1 MAAPIALVMLAASC
15 RLCGE
20 QMPPRVGGTGRKPAL
35 CSDACKQANA
45 RNYQRKWRELH
56 LDAMRARARACA
68 KKRADKQRK
77 WLQSKLSVNPD
88 YQREIH
94 RRWKGRNTE
103 RERERQRRW
112 RLAHSEQEKARQRE
126 YQRKKRATNPVSVE
140 QKRASDKRYYERL
153 KANPARLELVKPKRR
168 AQSNSRRARKLQA
181 FVERVDPAEIYRRY
195 AGVCGICEKPVSASE
210 KWHVD
215 HVVPLARGGAH
226 SYDNCQLAHA
236 RCNQSKNATIPHG
249 QGKLFQRAG

>member
-1 MAAPIALVMLAASC
+1 
-15 RLCGE
+15 
-20 QMPPRVGGTGRKPAL
+20 MPPRSGATGRPSVL
-35 CSDACKQANA
+35 CSDACKRAKD
-45 RNYQRKWRELH
+45 RDYQSKWRELH
-56 LDAMRARARACA
+56 RDAIRERARVCA
-68 KKRADKQRK
+68 KKRANKQRA
-77 WLQSKLSVNPD
+77 WLRSKLSENPE

-94 RRWKGRNTE
+94 RRWKERNTD
-103 RERERQRRW
+103 RDKERQRRW

-126 YQRKKRATNPVSVE
+126 YQRKKRATNPVPVE

-168 AQSNSRRARKLQA
+168 AQNNSRRARKLQA
-181 FVERVDPAEIYRRY
+181 FVERVDPAEIYRRD
-195 AGVCGICEKPVSASE
+195 AGVCGICEKPVSESE

-236 RCNQSKNATIPHG
+236 RCNQSKNATIPRG
-249 QGKLFQRAG
+249 QGNLFQRAG